1 MIGKIM
7 MQIFLNDLLGNCECG
22 NNTQYVENKRKE
34 WKILRQALKT
44 KSVTPI
50 SDRQIFL
57 LLTIQ
62 RYAIF
67 QHTNSILEILTFLF
81 KKRI

>member
-1 MIGKIM
+1 MIEKIM
-7 MQIFLNDLLGNCECG
+7 IEIFLNDLLVNSICEKD
-22 NNTQYVENKRKE
+22 TPYVENKRRE

-62 RYAIF
+62 R
-67 QHTNSILEILTFLF
+67 
-81 KKRI
+81 

>member
-1 MIGKIM
+1 MIGGFMIR
-7 MQIFLNDLLGNCECG
+7 IFFNYLLVNSACG
-22 NNTQYVENKRKE
+22 KDTPYVENKQKE
-34 WKILRQALKT
+34 WIFLRKALKT

-62 RYAIF
+62 RYAF
-67 QHTNSILEILTFLF
+67 FSINLHVLEILTLRYY
-81 KKRI
+81 KK

>member
-7 MQIFLNDLLGNCECG
+7 IQLFLNDLLMNCDCG
-22 NNTQYVENKRKE
+22 NNTPYAENKRKE
-34 WKILRQALKT
+34 WIFLRQALKT

-57 LLTIQ
+57 LLMVQ
-62 RYAIF
+62 R
-67 QHTNSILEILTFLF
+67 
-81 KKRI
+81 

>member
-1 MIGKIM
+1 MIGKIRI
-7 MQIFLNDLLGNCECG
+7 QLFLNDLLVNCDCG

-34 WKILRQALKT
+34 WIFLRKALKT

-50 SDRQIFL
+50 SDRQFFV

-62 RYAIF
+62 R
-67 QHTNSILEILTFLF
+67 
-81 KKRI
+81 

>member
-7 MQIFLNDLLGNCECG
+7 IQLFFNDLLVNCDCG

-34 WKILRQALKT
+34 WIFLKEALKT

-50 SDRQIFL
+50 SDRQFFL
-57 LLTIQ
+57 LLMVQ
-62 RYAIF
+62 R
-67 QHTNSILEILTFLF
+67 
-81 KKRI
+81 